1 METFQANALTKRY
14 FKINGFSSKNS
25 KNDEILDI
33 PCGKKYIESVWASQR
48 LSKDLTCEVQKMAL
62 NFDLTEEQNLT
73 RQAVR
78 DFAEKEIAPLAEE
91 LDEREEFSVE
101 LTLKMGELGLLGCF
115 VPEKYGGSDMGY
127 ISYIIAVEELAR
139 VDGSQAATVAAGNSL
154 GIGPIYYYGNEGQR
168 KEWLPKL
175 CSGKMLA
182 AFGLTEPQ
190 AGSDA
195 GGSRTKAELQ
205 GDHWVIKGSKIFITN
220 SANPLTG
227 VIIVQAI
234 TGTREDGK
242 RELSCLIVPGE
253 APGFTAREMKKKMM
267 WRGSNTGELFFEDCV
282 VPRENLLGQR
292 GDGFHQMLST
302 LDGGRLSIAA
312 MGLGGAQGAF
322 EMALNYANSR
332 VQFGRPISSFQINA
346 FKLADMALEIEL
358 ARNLLYKAC
367 WLRENN
373 RPITKEA
380 AMAKLY
386 CSEVMGRCVNHA
398 VQLHGG
404 YGLMKEYKIERFYRD
419 HKLLEIGEGTSEMQR
434 IVIARNIGVAGRAI

>member
-1 METFQANALTKRY
+1 
-14 FKINGFSSKNS
+14 
-25 KNDEILDI
+25 
-33 PCGKKYIESVWASQR
+33 
-48 LSKDLTCEVQKMAL
+48 MAL
-62 NFDLTEEQNLT
+62 NFDLTEEQNLL

-101 LTLKMGELGLLGCF
+101 LTLKMGDLGLLGCF
-115 VPEKYGGSDMGY
+115 VPEKYGGSNMGY

-154 GIGPIYYYGNEGQR
+154 GIGPIYYYGSEEQ
-168 KEWLPKL
+168 KEEWLPRL

-182 AFGLTEPQ
+182 AFGLTEPT

-195 GGSRTKAELQ
+195 GGSKTRAELR
-205 GDHWVIKGSKIFITN
+205 GDHWIINGSKIFITN

-227 VIIVQAI
+227 VIVVQAI
-234 TGTREDGK
+234 TGQKEDGK
-242 RELSCLIVPGE
+242 RELSCLLVPKG

-267 WRGSNTGELFFEDCV
+267 WRSSNTGELFFDDCA
-282 VPRENLLGQR
+282 VPRNDLLGKR
-292 GDGFHQMLST
+292 GDGFHQMLAI
-302 LDGGRLSIAA
+302 LDGGRLSIGA

-322 EMALNYANSR
+322 EMALHYANTR
-332 VQFGRPISSFQINA
+332 VQFGRPVSSFQVNA
-346 FKLADMALEIEL
+346 FKLADMAMEIEL

-373 RPITKEA
+373 RPFGKEA

-419 HKLLEIGEGTSEMQR
+419 HKLLEIGEGTSEIQR
-434 IVIARNIGVAGRAI
+434 IVIARNIGVTGRAI

>member
-1 METFQANALTKRY
+1 
-14 FKINGFSSKNS
+14 
-25 KNDEILDI
+25 
-33 PCGKKYIESVWASQR
+33 
-48 LSKDLTCEVQKMAL
+48 MAL
-62 NFDLTEEQNLT
+62 NFDLTEEQNLL

-91 LDEREEFSVE
+91 LDEKEEFSVE
-101 LTLKMGELGLLGCF
+101 LTLKMGDLGLLGCF
-115 VPEKYGGSDMGY
+115 VPEKYGGSNMGY

-139 VDGSQAATVAAGNSL
+139 VDGSQAATIAAGNSL
-154 GIGPIYYYGNEGQR
+154 GIGPIYYYGSEEQ
-168 KEWLPKL
+168 KEEWLPRL

-182 AFGLTEPQ
+182 AFGLTEPA

-195 GGSRTKAELQ
+195 GGSKTRAELR
-205 GDHWVIKGSKIFITN
+205 GDHWIINGSKIFITN

-227 VIIVQAI
+227 VIVVQAI
-234 TGTREDGK
+234 TGQKEDGK
-242 RELSCLIVPGE
+242 RELSCLLVPKE
-253 APGFTAREMKKKMM
+253 APGFIAREMKKKMM
-267 WRGSNTGELFFEDCV
+267 WRSSNTGELFFDDCAI
-282 VPRENLLGQR
+282 PRNDLLGKR
-292 GDGFHQMLST
+292 GDGFHQMLAI
-302 LDGGRLSIAA
+302 LDGGRLSIGA

-322 EMALNYANSR
+322 EMGLHYANTR

-346 FKLADMALEIEL
+346 FKLADMAMEIEL

-367 WLRENN
+367 WLRENT
-373 RPITKEA
+373 RPFGKEA

-419 HKLLEIGEGTSEMQR
+419 HKLLEIGEGTSEIQR